1 MDRSSDEYREFLE
14 SVLEQVDGTI
24 VTDAAGIVV
33 YLNKKYAAMLGIDA
47 EAAVGKHAREIIPQT
62 RMDIV
67 AKTGK
72 EEIGSVHMVNGT
84 TPVVCN
90 RIPIVRDGKTIGAVA
105 FTTFRKLDEV
115 AGLFDEISRLN
126 LEVSE
131 YKSELVKLRGA
142 RYSLEEIVGAS
153 PATQKVKDLITKLAP
168 SKLAILINGETG
180 TGKELFAQSIHQMSP
195 RKHKPFIRINC
206 AAIPK
211 DLLESELFGYEEGA
225 FSGAKKGGKPG
236 KFELANGGTLLLDE
250 ISELPIQLQSKLLRV
265 IQEHE
270 FERVGGVK
278 TIELDLRLVC
288 TTNRD
293 MQELVQRGEFRED
306 LYYRIN
312 VVEIRVP
319 PLRGRMEEIPD
330 LAHHFIN
337 KINKNHGLAITGID
351 QEVLRLFEK
360 YRWPG
365 NIRELEHVM
374 ERASVM
380 AISGE
385 LCMLHFD
392 YLIPIIFSNA
402 RTDRM
407 ERDES
412 ATLEAA
418 KDMAEKSAIQNAL
431 LKANGNRTVA
441 ANELNIHRTVLH
453 AKLRKYG
460 IT

>member
-1 MDRSSDEYREFLE
+1 MEILRHNTSHHSRFNRYR
-14 SVLEQVDGTI
+14 
-24 VTDAAGIVV
+24 
-33 YLNKKYAAMLGIDA
+33 
-47 EAAVGKHAREIIPQT
+47 P
-62 RMDIV
+62 
-67 AKTGK
+67 
-72 EEIGSVHMVNGT
+72 
-84 TPVVCN
+84 
-90 RIPIVRDGKTIGAVA
+90 
-105 FTTFRKLDEV
+105 
-115 AGLFDEISRLN
+115 
-126 LEVSE
+126 
-131 YKSELVKLRGA
+131 LVKLRGA
-142 RYSLEEIVGAS
+142 RYSLDEIVGSS
-153 PATQKVKDLITKLAP
+153 PETQKVKDLIRKFAP
-168 SKLAILINGETG
+168 SKLAVLINGETG

-211 DLLESELFGYEEGA
+211 DLLESELFGYEDGA

-293 MQELVQRGEFRED
+293 MQELVRKGEFRED

-312 VVEIRVP
+312 VVEISVP
-319 PLRGRMEEIPD
+319 PLRNRVEEIPD
-330 LAHHFIN
+330 LARHFIN
-337 KINKNHGLAITGID
+337 KIDTNHGLGITGINK
-351 QEVLRLFEK
+351 EVLSLFEK

-380 AISGE
+380 AVSGE
-385 LCMLHFD
+385 LGVLHFD
-392 YLIPIIFSNA
+392 YLMPRILASANA
-402 RTDRM
+402 DCV
-407 ERDES
+407 EPGDS
-412 ATLEAA
+412 ASLEAT
-418 KDMAEKSAIQNAL
+418 KDLAEKRAIQNAL

-441 ANELNIHRTVLH
+441 ASELNIHRTVLY
-453 AKLRKYG
+453 AKLKKYG